1 MNKKSAIAFPALI
14 LLIWTLFFAGWG
26 FDDLASFFAH
36 PARVGLVIVGVVAV
50 AAGVIVCRDVHPFRR
65 GQNPVGR
72 QPYLLALVVPIML
85 SVFWFLPYADRRSLL
100 VFGDGEAWR
109 YVGLLLHVAG
119 SAIRFA
125 GLRTLGKQFSA
136 YVTLQENHQLVQT
149 GIYTVVRHPMY
160 LGGLLAFTGLALIF
174 RSWLVLPLLALIGP
188 FLGWRIRQEEKLLR
202 EQFGAEFDAYRQRS
216 WRLLPY
222 LY

>member
-1 MNKKSAIAFPALI
+1 MNKKSAIGFPALI

-36 PARVGLVIVGVVAV
+36 PARVGLVMVGVVAV
-50 AAGVIVCRDVHPFRR
+50 GAGVIVCRDVHPFRR

-72 QPYLLALVVPIML
+72 QRYLIPLAVPIVVF
-85 SVFWFLPYADRRSLL
+85 VFWFLPYGDRRNIL
-100 VFGDGEAWR
+100 VFADGEAWR
-109 YVGLLLHVAG
+109 YVGLVLHIAG
-119 SAIRFA
+119 SAIRMA
-125 GLRTLGKQFSA
+125 GMRTLGKQFSA

-149 GIYTVVRHPMY
+149 GIYSIVRHPMY
-160 LGGLLAFTGLALIF
+160 LGGFLAFTGLALVF
-174 RSWLVLPLLALIGP
+174 RSWLTIPLTLLVGLFVAV
-188 FLGWRIRQEEKLLR
+188 RIRQEEKLLA
-202 EQFGAEFDAYRQRS
+202 ESFSAEFDAYRRRT